1 MEMERPNTV
10 WARDH
15 CGYSNWYDDTYCA
28 RLIGGVAVQNKPEF
42 WCHLLATSFV
52 VGFIL
57 GYAVAA
63 YVAVTLS
70 K

>member
-1 MEMERPNTV
+1 V
-10 WARDH
+10 
-15 CGYSNWYDDTYCA
+15 
-28 RLIGGVAVQNKPEF
+28 VQNKPEF

-63 YVAVTLS
+63 YVAVMLER
-70 K
+70 